1 MEHLFISKSRCKS
14 FLITLATI
22 FIITSMPHPAEA
34 IDHFANGVPT
44 VLQDVNVPGDSHFGG
59 ADSAVGPNPIAST
72 HLTISTTQGFG
83 RNALELIVGGSL
95 ANGNGNP
102 ADINGDVFLLVENTD
117 AQSIIGGSVANN
129 APVSIGGSISMTL
142 RNVTTAD
149 PIFGGSIDAVFF
161 NQQQP
166 NQAQL
171 IGGDINVNLEN
182 VITPGFIGVG
192 YANGVVPVN
201 VLNRNFLVAVQGDIN
216 INISDST
223 IQNVLLGSIV
233 DTNMAIGGNGT
244 INVTNSTI
252 GNLSASENGDFV
264 NPELTNTVTFNI
276 GPNNRIAN
284 VFASN
289 HGVIPHFVVNMDGN
303 GTEIQ
308 ELTLGNRIAGGQVFS
323 SELNLSQGTINN
335 LIVGNEF
342 YDNNGAVLRTTVN
355 VRGGTIG
362 VLTSGDSD
370 YSELNFIPGERSTVL
385 ATNSID
391 NIGFAVLSQVTIHQ
405 GAETLWGMSNRVFG
419 LRTNNIQL
427 GGELF
432 IPANDRGVL
441 IISTNHLIANSGVIT
456 PIDMSPTREIPI
468 IGFLEPIDRSVAQLT
483 INGPLTV
490 NLSHSPEIIRGIITQ
505 PIPIAFTDNDI
516 FGTSNLFVEHNT
528 KGLIWSDVIFNP
540 ADKTWYLT
548 NFRGSEDF
556 YGFSAAREASNWL
569 RQQHIWS
576 LQRRS
581 NKLLDHGV
589 DGLWMNVQGGYEKL
603 DAAIGDAKMP
613 WIMAS
618 LGYDFIHKFNNLY
631 NLKALYGFGFG
642 FATGKN
648 KWNTTN
654 STTNDIRM
662 GLVGAYIGLMHED
675 TGIYGT
681 VSGQFATNR
690 TKTKCTGFDE
700 NYNWKENV
708 PTEAI
713 EIGWKWA
720 IDEFKINPR
729 GQVIFEQL
737 SKHHFSLS
745 QEGDTAIL
753 NKEFLTTTV
762 IGIAGEYD
770 LDLGNKIIKLQAS
783 IDWIKGISGD
793 FAAKS
798 EVLNM
803 KFKDKNDTSTFRGTL
818 GASAQLLENF
828 EVHLDVFG
836 DLGNDK
842 GIGGQL
848 GATYRF

>member
-1 MEHLFISKSRCKS
+1 MAYLSISKNQCKS
-14 FLITLATI
+14 FLITLVTI
-22 FIITSMPHPAEA
+22 FIMTSIPQLAEA
-34 IDHFANGVPT
+34 VEHFANGVPT
-44 VLQDVNVPGDSHFGG
+44 VVQDVNVPADSYFGG

-83 RNALELIVGGSL
+83 QNALEFVVGGSL

-102 ADINGDVFLLVENTD
+102 ANINGDIVLIVENTNT
-117 AQSIIGGSVANN
+117 QNSIIGGSMANA
-129 APVSIGGSISMTL
+129 APVTIGGSIFMTL
-142 RNVTTAD
+142 RNVTAVD
-149 PIFGGSIDAVFF
+149 PIFGGSVDVRFF
-161 NQQQP
+161 AQQQP
-166 NQAQL
+166 NEDQL
-171 IGGDINVNLEN
+171 VGGDININLEN
-182 VITPGFIGVG
+182 VTTPEFYGLG
-192 YANGVVPVN
+192 YANGVIPVN
-201 VLNRNFLVAVQGDIN
+201 VLNRNFLVAVQGN
-216 INISDST
+216 ITTNISNSNIAT
-223 IQNVLLGSIV
+223 VMLGSHY
-233 DTNMAIGGNGT
+233 DTTMAVGGNGT
-244 INVTNSTI
+244 INVDNSTI
-252 GNLSASENGDFV
+252 GYLSASNSSDFV
-264 NPELTNTVTFNI
+264 NPDLTNTVTFNI

-284 VFASN
+284 IFASN
-289 HGVIPHFVVNMDGN
+289 NGVIPHFIVNMDGS

-308 ELTLGNRIAGGQVFS
+308 ELTLGNVIRGGLVLT

-335 LIVGNEF
+335 LITGNEY
-342 YDNNGAVLRTTVN
+342 YDRSGLRTTVN

-362 VLTSGDSD
+362 VLTSGGSD
-370 YSELNFIPGERSTVL
+370 YSELNFIPGEISTIL
-385 ATNSID
+385 ATNSIGNQD
-391 NIGFAVLSQVTIHQ
+391 FASLSQVTIHQ
-405 GAETLWGMSNRVFG
+405 GAETLWGMRDEVFE
-419 LRTNNIQL
+419 LQTNNLQL

-432 IPANDRGVL
+432 IPADGTGGVAL
-441 IISTNHLIANSGVIT
+441 ITNHIIANSGVIT
-456 PIDMSPTREIPI
+456 PVNMSPERMTPI
-468 IGFLEPIDRSVAQLT
+468 IGFLEPTGEVAQLT
-483 INGPLTV
+483 IYGPLTV
-490 NLSHSPEIIRGIITQ
+490 NLSHSPEILGKIITQ
-505 PIPIAFTDNDI
+505 PIPIAVTNSDV
-516 FGTSNLFVEHNT
+516 FGTSKLFVEHNT
-528 KGLIWSDVIFNP
+528 KGLIWSDIIFNP
-540 ADKTWYLT
+540 QDKTWYLT

-556 YGFSAAREASNWL
+556 YGLSAAREASNWL

-618 LGYDFIHKFNNLY
+618 LGYDFMHKLSDFY

-648 KWNTTN
+648 KWNTIN
-654 STTNDIRM
+654 STTNDIYM
-662 GLVGAYIGLMHED
+662 GLVGAYVGLMHEA
-675 TGIYGT
+675 TGLYGT

-700 NYNWKENV
+700 TYNWKENV

-713 EIGWKWA
+713 EIGWKWS

-753 NKEFLTTTV
+753 DKEFLTTTV
-762 IGIAGEYD
+762 IGISGEYD
-770 LDLGNKIIKLQAS
+770 LDLRSKIIKLQAS
-783 IDWIKGISGD
+783 VDWIKGISGD

-828 EVHLDVFG
+828 EVHLDIFG

-842 GIGGQL
+842 GIGGQV

>member
-1 MEHLFISKSRCKS
+1 MVHLSISKNRCKS
-14 FLITLATI
+14 FLIILVTI
-22 FIITSMPHPAEA
+22 FIITSIPHPANA
-34 IDHFANGVPT
+34 IEHFANGVPT
-44 VLQDVNVPGDSHFGG
+44 VVRDVNAPADSYFGG
-59 ADSAVGPNPIAST
+59 SDSAAGPNPIAST

-83 RNALELIVGGSL
+83 RNALEFIVGGSL

-102 ADINGDVFLLVENTD
+102 AVINGDVFLFVENTNTRN
-117 AQSIIGGSVANN
+117 SIIGGSIAN
-129 APVSIGGSISMTL
+129 ATPVTIGGSIFMTL
-142 RNVTTAD
+142 RNVTAGD
-149 PIFGGSIDAVFF
+149 PIFGGSIDANYFA
-161 NQQQP
+161 QQQP
-166 NQAQL
+166 NEDQL
-171 IGGDINVNLEN
+171 VGGNINVDLEN
-182 VITPGFIGVG
+182 VMAPAFYGVG
-192 YANGVVPVN
+192 YANGVVPIN
-201 VLNRNFLVAVQGDIN
+201 VLNRNFSVAVQGDITT
-216 INISDST
+216 NISDST
-223 IQNVLLGSIV
+223 IADVMLGSAV
-233 DTNMAIGGNGT
+233 ATDMAVGGNGT

-252 GNLSASENGDFV
+252 GNLSASTQSDFV
-264 NPELTNTVTFNI
+264 SPGLTNTVTFNI

-284 VFASN
+284 VFASDN
-289 HGVIPHFVVNMDGN
+289 GVIPHFVVNMDGS

-308 ELTLGNRIAGGQVFS
+308 ELILGNRVPGGHVLT

-335 LIVGNEF
+335 LIVGNDF
-342 YDNNGAVLRTTVN
+342 FDINGSVLRTTVN

-385 ATNSID
+385 ATNSIGNPD
-391 NIGFAVLSQVTIHQ
+391 FATLSQVTIQQ
-405 GAETLWGMSNRVFG
+405 GAETSWGMSDEPFI
-419 LRTNNIQL
+419 LQTNNMQL

-432 IPANDRGVL
+432 IPADGDGGVVL
-441 IISTNHLIANSGVIT
+441 ITNHLIANSGVIT
-456 PIDMSPTREIPI
+456 PVNMSPERELPI
-468 IGFLEPIDRSVAQLT
+468 IGFLEPTGEVVQLT

-490 NLSHSPEIIRGIITQ
+490 NLSHSPELFEGIITK
-505 PIPIAFTDNDI
+505 PIPIAVTNSDV
-516 FGTSNLFVEHNT
+516 FGTSKLFVEHNT
-528 KGLIWSDVIFNP
+528 KGLIWSDIMFNP
-540 ADKTWYLT
+540 QDKTWYLT

-613 WIMAS
+613 WVMAS
-618 LGYDFIHKFNNLY
+618 LGYDFIHKLSDLY
-631 NLKALYGFGFG
+631 SLKALYGFGFG

-654 STTNDIRM
+654 STTNNIYM
-662 GLVGAYIGLMHED
+662 GLVGAYVGLMHEE

-681 VSGQFATNR
+681 ISGQFATNR

-708 PTEAI
+708 PTEAV
-713 EIGWKWA
+713 EIGWKWT

-745 QEGDTAIL
+745 QEGDTVIL
-753 NKEFLTTTV
+753 DKEFLTTTV
-762 IGIAGEYD
+762 LGIAGEYD
-770 LDLGNKIIKLQAS
+770 LELGNKIIKLQAS
-783 IDWIKGISGD
+783 VDWIKGVAGD

-798 EVLNM
+798 EVLNI

-842 GIGGQL
+842 GIGGQV

>member
-14 FLITLATI
+14 FLLILVTI
-22 FIITSMPHPAEA
+22 LIITSIPYPAEA
-34 IDHFANGVPT
+34 VDHFADGIPT
-44 VLQDVNVPGDSHFGG
+44 VVQDVNTPGDSYFGG
-59 ADSAVGPNPIAST
+59 ADSAASPNPIAST

-83 RNALELIVGGSL
+83 QNALELIVGGSL
-95 ANGNGNP
+95 ANGNGN
-102 ADINGDVFLLVENTD
+102 AAHINGDVFLLVENTN
-117 AQSIIGGSVANN
+117 AQSIIGGSVAEN
-129 APVSIGGSISMTL
+129 APVRIDGSISMTL
-142 RNVTTAD
+142 RNVRTAD
-149 PIFGGSIDAVFF
+149 PIFGGSIDAIFF
-161 NQQQP
+161 NQQPP
-166 NQAQL
+166 NQTQL
-171 IGGDINVNLEN
+171 IGGDINVNLED
-182 VITPGFIGVG
+182 VIAPVFCGVG
-192 YANGVVPVN
+192 YANGVIPVN

-216 INISDST
+216 ANISGST
-223 IQNVLLGSIV
+223 IADVMLGSTV
-233 DTNMAIGGNGT
+233 ATNMAVGGNGT

-252 GNLSASENGDFV
+252 GNLSASIQSDFV
-264 NPELTNTVTFNI
+264 SPGLTNTVTFNI

-284 VFASN
+284 VFASDN
-289 HGVIPHFVVNMDGN
+289 GVIPHFVVNMDGN
-303 GTEIQ
+303 ETEIQ
-308 ELTLGNRIAGGQVFS
+308 ELILGNRAPGGHVLT

-335 LIVGNEF
+335 LIIGNNF
-342 YDNNGAVLRTTVN
+342 FDINGAVLRTTVN

-362 VLTSGDSD
+362 VLTSGDSE
-370 YSELNFIPGERSTVL
+370 YSEVNFIPGERSTVL
-385 ATNSID
+385 AENSID
-391 NIGFAVLSQVTIHQ
+391 NIGFATLSQVTIHQ
-405 GAETLWGMSNRVFG
+405 GAETLWGMNNGVFG
-419 LRTNNIQL
+419 LQTNNLQL

-432 IPANDRGVL
+432 IPANERGIV

-456 PIDMSPTREIPI
+456 PVDMSSARDIPI
-468 IGFLEPIDRSVAQLT
+468 IELLGPIDGVAQLT

-490 NLSHSPEIIRGIITQ
+490 NLSHSPELIREIITH
-505 PIPIAFTDNDI
+505 PIPIAFTDNNI
-516 FGTSNLFVEHNT
+516 FGTSKLFVEHNT
-528 KGLIWSDVIFNP
+528 KGLIWSDIVFNP
-540 ADKTWYLT
+540 QDNTWYLT

-631 NLKALYGFGFG
+631 SLKALYGFGFG

-654 STTNDIRM
+654 STTNNIRM
-662 GLVGAYIGLMHED
+662 GLVGAYVGLMHED

-681 VSGQFATNR
+681 VSGQFAANR

-708 PTEAI
+708 PTEAV
-713 EIGWKWA
+713 EIGWKWT

-745 QEGDTAIL
+745 QEGDTVIL
-753 NKEFLTTTV
+753 DKEFLTTTV
-762 IGIAGEYD
+762 LGIAGEYD
-770 LDLGNKIIKLQAS
+770 LELGNKIIKLQAS
-783 IDWIKGISGD
+783 VDWIKGIAGD

-798 EVLNM
+798 EVLNI

-842 GIGGQL
+842 GIGGQV

>member
-1 MEHLFISKSRCKS
+1 MENLFISKSRCKS
-14 FLITLATI
+14 FFITLATI
-22 FIITSMPHPAEA
+22 FIITLISHPAEA
-34 IDHFANGVPT
+34 IEHFANGVPT
-44 VLQDVNVPGDSHFGG
+44 EVQDVNVPADSYFGG
-59 ADSAVGPNPIAST
+59 ADSAAAPNPIAST

-83 RNALELIVGGSL
+83 RNALEFIVGGSL

-102 ADINGDVFLLVENTD
+102 ANINGNIFLTVENTN
-117 AQSIIGGSVANN
+117 AQCIVGGSLANAADVA
-129 APVSIGGSISMTL
+129 IGGSISLTL

-149 PIFGGSIDAVFF
+149 PIFGGSVDAAFF
-161 NQQQP
+161 NRQQP
-166 NQAQL
+166 NQNQL
-171 IGGDINVNLEN
+171 VAGSINVHLEN
-182 VITPGFIGVG
+182 VIAPRFVGAG

-201 VLNRNFLVAVQGDIN
+201 VLNRNFLVAVQEDIN
-216 INISDST
+216 LTVSNST
-223 IQNVLLGSIV
+223 LQGIMLGSIFG
-233 DTNMAIGGNGT
+233 TNMAIGGNGT
-244 INVTNSTI
+244 INITNSTVGDI
-252 GNLSASENGDFV
+252 SGSLDGDFIS
-264 NPELTNTVTFNI
+264 PGLTNTVTFNI

-289 HGVIPHFVVNMDGN
+289 SGIIPHFVVNMDGS

-308 ELTLGNRIAGGQVFS
+308 ELILGNRVPDGHVLT

-335 LIVGNEF
+335 LIVGNNF
-342 YDNNGAVLRTTVN
+342 FDINGSVLRTTVN

-370 YSELNFIPGERSTVL
+370 YSEVNFIPGERSTVL
-385 ATNSID
+385 ATTSID
-391 NIGFAVLSQVTIHQ
+391 DAGFSTLSQVTIHQ
-405 GAETLWGMSNRVFG
+405 GAETLWGMNNGLFG
-419 LRTNNIQL
+419 LQTNNLQL

-432 IPANDRGVL
+432 IPADERGIV
-441 IISTNHLIANSGVIT
+441 IVSTNHLIANSGVIT
-456 PIDMSPTREIPI
+456 PVDMSSARNIPI
-468 IGFLEPIDRSVAQLT
+468 IGLLGPIDGVAQLT

-490 NLSHSPEIIRGIITQ
+490 NLSHSPELIREIITH
-505 PIPIAFTDNDI
+505 PIPIAFTDNNV
-516 FGTSNLFVEHNT
+516 FGTSELFVEHNT
-528 KGLIWSDVIFNP
+528 KGLIWSDIVFNP
-540 ADKTWYLT
+540 QDNTWYLT

-618 LGYDFIHKFNNLY
+618 LGYDFIHKLNGFY

-648 KWNTTN
+648 KWNTIN
-654 STTNDIRM
+654 STTNDIYM
-662 GLVGAYIGLMHED
+662 GLVGAYVGLMHEA
-675 TGIYGT
+675 TGLYGT

-700 NYNWKENV
+700 TYNWKENV

-713 EIGWKWA
+713 EIGWKWS

-753 NKEFLTTTV
+753 DKEFLTTTV
-762 IGIAGEYD
+762 IGISGEYD
-770 LDLGNKIIKLQAS
+770 LDLGSKIIKLQAS
-783 IDWIKGISGD
+783 VDWIKGISGD

-828 EVHLDVFG
+828 EVHLDIFG

-842 GIGGQL
+842 GIGGQV

>member
-1 MEHLFISKSRCKS
+1 MEHLFILKSRCKS

-22 FIITSMPHPAEA
+22 FIITSIPHPAEA

-44 VLQDVNVPGDSHFGG
+44 VVQDVSVPGDSYFGG
-59 ADSAVGPNPIAST
+59 ADSAAGPNPIAST
-72 HLTISTTQGFG
+72 HLTISTTHGFG

-117 AQSIIGGSVANN
+117 AQSIIGGSIADN

-161 NQQQP
+161 NQQLP
-166 NQAQL
+166 NQSQL

-182 VITPGFIGVG
+182 VIAPGVIGVG
-192 YANGVVPVN
+192 YANGVAPVN

-216 INISDST
+216 VNISDST
-223 IQNVLLGSIV
+223 IQNVTLGSSINT
-233 DTNMAIGGNGT
+233 DMAVGGNGT

-252 GNLSASENGDFV
+252 GNLSASISGDFIS
-264 NPELTNTVTFNI
+264 PELTNTVTFNI
-276 GPNNRIAN
+276 GSNNRIAN
-284 VFASN
+284 IFVSED
-289 HGVIPHFVVNMDGN
+289 GVIPYFVVNMTGN

-308 ELTLGNRIAGGQVFS
+308 ELTLGNTSQGGYVLS
-323 SELNLSQGTINN
+323 SELNLYQGTINN
-335 LIVGNEF
+335 LIVGNSF
-342 YDNNGAVLRTTVN
+342 YDINGSGLRTTVN

-362 VLTSGDSD
+362 VLTSGDSG
-370 YSELNFIPGERSTVL
+370 YSGLNFIPGERSTVL
-385 ATNSID
+385 ATNSI
-391 NIGFAVLSQVTIHQ
+391 NNTGTAVLSQVTIQQ
-405 GAETLWGMSNRVFG
+405 GAETFWGMSDDIFE
-419 LRTNNIQL
+419 LQTNNLQL

-432 IPANDRGVL
+432 IPADGTGGL
-441 IISTNHLIANSGVIT
+441 ALWTNHLIANSGVIT
-456 PIDMSPTREIPI
+456 PVNLSPERDIPI
-468 IGFLEPIDRSVAQLT
+468 IGFLEPTAGEAQLT
-483 INGPLTV
+483 ISGPLTV
-490 NLSHSPEIIRGIITQ
+490 NLSHSPEIIGKIITQ
-505 PIPIAFTDNDI
+505 PIPLAITNSDV
-516 FGTSNLFVEHNT
+516 FGTSELFVEHNT
-528 KGLIWSDVIFNP
+528 KGLIWSDIIFNP
-540 ADKTWYLT
+540 QDKTWYLT
-548 NFRGSEDF
+548 NFRSSEDF

-613 WIMAS
+613 WVMAS
-618 LGYDFIHKFNNLY
+618 LGYDFIHKFNDLY
-631 NLKALYGFGFG
+631 SLKALYGFGFG

-654 STTNDIRM
+654 STTNDIYM
-662 GLVGAYIGLMHED
+662 GLIGAYIGLTHED
-675 TGIYGT
+675 TGIYGI

-690 TKTKCTGFDE
+690 TTTKCTGFDE
-700 NYNWKENV
+700 SYKWKENV
-708 PTEAI
+708 PTEAL
-713 EIGWKWA
+713 EIGWKCA

-729 GQVIFEQL
+729 GQIIFEQL

-745 QEGDTAIL
+745 QEGDTTIL
-753 NKEFLTTTV
+753 GKEFLTTTV

-798 EVLNM
+798 EVLNI

-828 EVHLDVFG
+828 EVHLDIFG
-836 DLGNDK
+836 DIGNDK
-842 GIGGQL
+842 GIGGQV
-848 GATYRF
+848 GATYKF